1 MFLFAIVLVL
11 LASYYLW
18 IHPYS
23 YWKRKGVEQGHPW
36 ILFGDSWR
44 MIFRIMDMADIVA
57 YHYNLIPKVRY
68 YGIYQFLRPK
78 LVVRDPDL
86 IRKITVKDFDHFVD
100 HVAVTDPK
108 VDPLF
113 SKNLVSLKGDEWRKM
128 RATLTGSFTSSKMKV
143 MFKLISEAA
152 ENFVKHFQEQS
163 RDTVSDV
170 EIKDAFTRFTID
182 VIATTAFGVE
192 VNSLVE
198 PENEFYKMGQEIT
211 NLRFTTFLKI
221 LLFQI
226 SPRLFKVLKLEIF
239 RKEVNTFFRNLVDNT
254 IETRQ
259 QKGIYRPDMLQ
270 ILMDA
275 RKGVENDDGHA
286 AEVGF
291 AATEEFIGN
300 VKLSRKISNQD
311 ITAQAL
317 IFFFAGFDSVSSLM
331 TFAAYELALNNEVQ
345 CKLREEVL
353 TILSSLQ
360 GKSVSYEDITD
371 MKYMDMVIS
380 EALRKWPPFVIV
392 GRECTKTYTIYPK
405 SAEERILVIPKGM
418 AIQIPCYA
426 IHHDPKYYPQPE
438 QFIPERFSSENRD
451 KLIPYTFLTF
461 GQGPRSCLGSRF
473 ALLEV
478 KTVFF
483 HLLSKFKLVVIDKTQ
498 VPLKLSKK
506 FAINIRP
513 EAGLWLGLERI

>member
-11 LASYYLW
+11 LFYCLW

-23 YWKRKGVEQGHPW
+23 YWKSRGVEQGHPW

-44 MIFRIMDMADIVA
+44 MIFRVMNMADIVA
-57 YHYNLIPKVRY
+57 YHYNLIPKDRY
-68 YGIYQFLRPK
+68 YGIYQFMRPK

-113 SKNLVSLKGDEWRKM
+113 AKNLVSLKGDEWRKM
-128 RATLTGSFTSSKMKV
+128 RASLTGLFTSSKMRA
-143 MFKLISEAA
+143 MFTLISEAA
-152 ENFVKHFQEQS
+152 ENFVKHIQEQ
-163 RDTVSDV
+163 DIGTVTDI

-192 VNSLVE
+192 VNSLAE
-198 PENEFYKMGQEIT
+198 PDNEFYKMGQEIA

-226 SPRLFKVLKLEIF
+226 SPKLFRVLKLEIF
-239 RKEVNTFFRNLVDNT
+239 RKEVNTFFRNLVNNT

-275 RKGVENDDGHA
+275 RKGVEKDDGHA

-291 AATEEFIGN
+291 AATEEFVEN
-300 VKLSRKISNQD
+300 VKLSREISNED

-331 TFAAYELALNNEVQ
+331 TFVAYELALNNEVQ
-345 CKLREEVL
+345 SKLREEVL
-353 TILSSLQ
+353 SLQ
-360 GKSVSYEDITD
+360 GKSISYEDIAN

-405 SAEERILVIPKGM
+405 SPKERILVVPKGM
-418 AIQIPCYA
+418 AIQIPSYA

-438 QFIPERFSSENRD
+438 QFVPERFSPENRD
-451 KLIPYTFLTF
+451 KLVPYTFLAF

-478 KTVFF
+478 KTVLF
-483 HLLSKFKLVVIDKTQ
+483 HLLSKFKLVVIEKTQ

-506 FAINIRP
+506 FVINIRP
-513 EAGLWLGLERI
+513 EAGLWLGIERVS